1 MSSSFRPLPI
11 TSSSISTSTTT
22 TGGRGRSKK
31 RTRLYESLQFYHEQ
45 FLDPLTLEYQAEEY
59 EIMNRITR
67 SVDDPINY
75 EKNAGYVLYDMYIER
90 RGTLFTTQH
99 VYRLTKA
106 ADATTSFDRIDS
118 TSMGSAMVTKSPVKG
133 SSSSNGIRYLPS
145 NHKFSNNDV
154 IVLTQQI
161 HGSGDYYTD
170 ETLPIH
176 ESAITAEA
184 MILSTGPTYIDIV
197 MAAGSFETAFQCLP
211 GNDNSGYGNK
221 DLRLRVDHYISN
233 VPYTRMVNALSQM
246 TTVPSSTPSTTVVA
260 DTNTNTKHEKQP
272 LPLQSSGMHMDSVIK
287 DVIIQTFVYTHPLSP
302 SYGNTEIGSAIQE
315 MVSTKLMKPPMLQT
329 SIKLAQQFLSYL
341 QRNADGRFK
350 YIYNTPQL
358 AAIEAALTRRIT
370 LIQGPPGT
378 GKTSV
383 AAAIALGF
391 TKQCQYI
398 NTNNMNG
405 SRNSNSTKVLACAF
419 SNVGADNLAE
429 AMVSLGLKVV
439 RVGKPS
445 AVTESLWNYTLDAAI
460 DQDVNAQ
467 KAMQNAIEASS
478 QLALLSNKQ
487 RKRGGGG
494 GGKSSSSSSSFNS
507 NSRERNIRDA
517 ATLAV
522 KASIIAANIAATKAL
537 RNADVIITT
546 SIGAADA
553 RLLTACGI
561 LLTDKMDEST
571 KDHEL
576 SGGKKTKY
584 QSPTARG
591 SSSSSSP
598 LSAKERSNLAPD
610 GLPPLSLPFVIVD
623 EACQSIEPATL
634 IPIVSSDSCRA
645 LVLLGDPCQLPPT
658 VKSRTA
664 QSLSLSLMER
674 LAATL
679 PNPNVIPAED
689 TTIKDVSYLTSAP
702 VRDAVSLV
710 RSRSQSR
717 SATQQPKSYR
727 KLFNG
732 SILLSI
738 QYRMHP
744 SIAAIPSAIFYDGLL
759 ATPHIMNEIRSFPTI
774 LNRLFP
780 CADPKLCVRLIDVG
794 GRNNERQGTPNSN
807 GMFSTTAGI
816 ATTSEPSILEQQTTY
831 WNDSEAQRILMLLKD
846 ILIDSSNDVTTT
858 KSPITSI
865 GIISPYNGQVQLIK
879 GMIANDPQ
887 IRDLIANRR
896 QHNKIPISIEV
907 KSVDGYQGRERDVI
921 IVSTVRSNRRSQIGF
936 VSDWRRMNVA
946 ITRAKSALLIVG
958 DMQTIST
965 ADKNWD
971 ALRKWAVNVKCI
983 VDDSENARDEVSV

>member
-1 MSSSFRPLPI
+1 M
-11 TSSSISTSTTT
+11 
-22 TGGRGRSKK
+22 
-31 RTRLYESLQFYHEQ
+31 YETLQFYHQQ
-45 FLDPLTLEYQAEEY
+45 FLDPLTWEYQAEEY
-59 EIMNRITR
+59 EIMNRISR
-67 SVDDPINY
+67 SLEDPILY

-106 ADATTSFDRIDS
+106 ADATTTFERIDHMALS
-118 TSMGSAMVTKSPVKG
+118 TNNN
-133 SSSSNGIRYLPS
+133 SNNKVRFLPS

-154 IVLTQQI
+154 IILTQQI
-161 HGSGDYYTD
+161 HGSGDFYTD

-176 ESAITAEA
+176 ESAITVEA
-184 MILSTGPTYIDIV
+184 VVLSTGPTYIDIV
-197 MAAGSFETAFQCLP
+197 MTAGSFETAFQCVP
-211 GNDNSGYGNK
+211 GNDHSGYGNK
-221 DLRLRVDHYISN
+221 ELRLRVDHYISN
-233 VPYTRMVNALSQM
+233 VPYTRMTNALSQM
-246 TTVPSSTPSTTVVA
+246 TTVPSSLSSTTNI
-260 DTNTNTKHEKQP
+260 DTASNVKNEKQSPSLP
-272 LPLQSSGMHMDSVIK
+272 LPQSGMHMDSVIK

-302 SYGNTEIGSAIQE
+302 LYGNTELGNAIQE
-315 MVSTKLMKPPMLQT
+315 IVSTKLMKPPMMQT
-329 SIKLAQQFLSYL
+329 SVKLTQQFLSYL
-341 QRNADGRFK
+341 HRNSDGRLK
-350 YIYNTPQL
+350 YSYNTPQL

-391 TKQCQYI
+391 SKQCQYI
-398 NTNNMNG
+398 NTNMN
-405 SRNSNSTKVLACAF
+405 SRNSNTTKVLACAF
-419 SNVGADNLAE
+419 SNVGADNLVE
-429 AMVSLGLKVV
+429 AMISLGLKVV

-460 DQDVNAQ
+460 DQDATAQ

-487 RKRGGGG
+487 RNSGGSS
-494 GGKSSSSSSSFNS
+494 GKMPSSSSTS
-507 NSRERNIRDA
+507 NNNGRERSIRDA
-517 ATLAV
+517 VTAAV
-522 KASIIAANIAATKAL
+522 KASIMAANIAATKAL
-537 RNADVIITT
+537 RNADIIVTT

-561 LLTDKMDEST
+561 LLNDDGDESQT
-571 KDHEL
+571 KYD
-576 SGGKKTKY
+576 GGAGDKKGKY

-591 SSSSSSP
+591 SSSSSSST
-598 LSAKERSNLAPD
+598 SASPRERSNLAPD
-610 GLPPLSLPFVIVD
+610 GLPPLSLPFVIID

-634 IPIVSSDSCRA
+634 VPIVSSDSCRA

-679 PNPNVIPAED
+679 PNPNVIPAVD
-689 TTIKDVSYLTSAP
+689 TTIKDMSYLSSAP
-702 VRDAVSLV
+702 IRDAISLV
-710 RSRSQSR
+710 KSRSQSPGG
-717 SATQQPKSYR
+717 AQQPKSYR

-759 ATPHIMNEIRSFPTI
+759 ATPTMMNEIRTFPPI
-774 LNRLFP
+774 LGNLLP
-780 CADPKLCVRLIDVG
+780 CADPTLCVRLIDVG
-794 GRNNERQGTPNSN
+794 GRNNERQGTPSSN
-807 GMFSTTAGI
+807 NLFSSATTTA
-816 ATTSEPSILEQQTTY
+816 AASESSMLEQQTTY
-831 WNDSEAQRILMLLKD
+831 WNDAEAQRILMLLKD
-846 ILIDSSNDVTTT
+846 ILVDQSKATTIAI
-858 KSPITSI
+858 SPITSI

-879 GMIANDPQ
+879 LMIANDAQ
-887 IRDLIANRR
+887 IRELLADRR
-896 QHNKIPISIEV
+896 QQNQIPISIEV

-921 IVSTVRSNRRSQIGF
+921 IVSTVRSNRRSRIGF
-936 VSDWRRMNVA
+936 VNDWRRMNVA

-958 DMQTIST
+958 DIHTLST

-971 ALRKWAVNVKCI
+971 AMRRWASAVRCI
-983 VDDSENARDEVSV
+983 VDDNVNPKDEASV